1 MKKEDAIRKINTM
14 GKVGNIVAL
23 IARIVV
29 IVSLVLCVAG
39 FVIVLVLPSN
49 LCRLKVDGRAQVLV
63 DLDAFGDTFS
73 WEAED
78 DLAREVQDSIKDKA
92 GFSYGG
98 NRFAVDNVEMDGSQI
113 YVDSSA
119 RLTEI
124 NIRNLAWVI
133 ASAIVILGLLLV
145 GIIFAGRLAKSF
157 RDCESPFEERVIR
170 RMKQFAYSLIPWAV
184 LSSVAGSLEQRLWM
198 AGGHFSFD
206 LNLGMIVVVLV
217 ILALAYIFQY
227 GAILQ
232 KESDETL

>member
-14 GKVGNIVAL
+14 GKVGNIVAM
-23 IARIVV
+23 IARIFV
-29 IVSLVLCVAG
+29 IVCLVLCVAG
-39 FVIVLVLPSN
+39 LVIVLVLPSN

-63 DLDAFGDTFS
+63 DLDAFG

-98 NRFAVDNVEMDGSQI
+98 SRFAVDKVEMDGSQI
-113 YVDSSA
+113 RVDSSA

-124 NIRNLAWVI
+124 RIQNLAWVI
-133 ASAIVILGLLLV
+133 VSTIVILGLLLV

-184 LSSVAGSLEQRLWM
+184 LSSISGSLDQRLWM
-198 AGGHFSFD
+198 AGGGLSFD
-206 LNLGMIVVVLV
+206 LNVGMIVVVLV

-232 KESDETL
+232 RESDETL

>member
-23 IARIVV
+23 IVRIFV
-29 IVSLVLCVAG
+29 IVSLVLCFVG
-39 FVIVLVLPSN
+39 LVIVLVLPSN
-49 LCRLKVDGRAQVLV
+49 LCRLQVDGRAQVLV
-63 DLDAFGDTFS
+63 DLDAFG

-98 NRFAVDNVEMDGSQI
+98 SRFAVDQVEMNGSKI
-113 YVDSSA
+113 TVDSSA

-232 KESDETL
+232 RESDETL

>member
-23 IARIVV
+23 IVRIFV
-29 IVSLVLCVAG
+29 IVSLVLCFAG
-39 FVIVLVLPSN
+39 LVIVLVLPSN

-63 DLDAFGDTFS
+63 DLDAFG

-206 LNLGMIVVVLV
+206 LNFGMIVVVLV

>member
-23 IARIVV
+23 IARIFV
-29 IVSLVLCVAG
+29 IVSLVLCFAG
-39 FVIVLVLPSN
+39 LVIVLVLPSN

-63 DLDAFGDTFS
+63 DLDAFG

-78 DLAREVQDSIKDKA
+78 GLARDVQDSIKDKA

-98 NRFAVDNVEMDGSQI
+98 SRFAVDKVEMDGSQI
-113 YVDSSA
+113 HVDSSA

-124 NIRNLAWVI
+124 NIRSLAWVI

-145 GIIFAGRLAKSF
+145 SIIFAGRLAKSF

-198 AGGHFSFD
+198 AGGGFSFE
-206 LNLGMIVVVLV
+206 LNVGMIVVVLV

-232 KESDETL
+232 RESDETL

>member
-14 GKVGNIVAL
+14 GKVGNIVAM
-23 IARIVV
+23 IARIFV
-29 IVSLVLCVAG
+29 IVCLVLCVAG
-39 FVIVLVLPSN
+39 LVIVLVLPSN

-63 DLDAFGDTFS
+63 DLDAFG

-98 NRFAVDNVEMDGSQI
+98 SRFAVDKVEMDGSQI
-113 YVDSSA
+113 RVDSSA

-124 NIRNLAWVI
+124 RIQNLAWVI
-133 ASAIVILGLLLV
+133 VSTIVILGLLLV

-157 RDCESPFEERVIR
+157 RDCESPFEESVIR

-184 LSSVAGSLEQRLWM
+184 LSSISGSLDQRLWM
-198 AGGHFSFD
+198 AGGGLSFD
-206 LNLGMIVVVLV
+206 LNVGMIVVVLV

-232 KESDETL
+232 RESDETL